1 MAAPQGGYREFPDFP
16 HLSHYSHG
24 NLFIDSF
31 THKTGAELSSQDT
44 GRDRVAARLT
54 RLRPPSPPV
63 VVAQQAC
70 HPEGLS
76 DPNEHR
82 PGVGRIPVVHHVEV
96 CRSNGA

>member
-44 GRDRVAARLT
+44 GRDRAPNA
-54 RLRPPSPPV
+54 PPTAVTTGCRCP
-63 VVAQQAC
+63 A
-70 HPEGLS
+70 GLLPRGS
-76 DPNEHR
+76 LGSE
-82 PGVGRIPVVHHVEV
+82 
-96 CRSNGA
+96 